1 MELVDTR
8 DLKSLA
14 FQREGSS
21 PSSLTTQE
29 PWGVVQLAE
38 RLTVTQEVVGSSPA
52 APGIKYAEIA
62 QLVEHHVANVK
73 VAGSRPAFRSI

>member
-1 MELVDTR
+1 MVELVDTR

-21 PSSLTTQE
+21 PSSLTIQE

-38 RLTVTQEVVGSSPA
+38 RLTVTQEVVGSSPT
-52 APGIKYAEIA
+52 APGEIK
-62 QLVEHHVANVK
+62 
-73 VAGSRPAFRSI
+73 

>member
-1 MELVDTR
+1 MVELVDTR

-21 PSSLTTQE
+21 PSSLTTHE

-38 RLTVTQEVVGSSPA
+38 RLTVTQEVVGSNPI
-52 APGIKYAEIA
+52 APGTYYEGLLA
-62 QLVEHHVANVK
+62 QLVRA
-73 VAGSRPAFRSI
+73 PRS